1 MVTYTVKSEESRQM
15 LLNAVKAR
23 KLPFTA
29 DIIKGR
35 KRTQEQNRLAFKWY
49 GEIAEQLEDRT
60 RDEVRAECKLEIGV
74 PIMREREEFREKY
87 DSIVRPLPYEQK
99 IALMVEPFD
108 FPITRLMTT
117 EQLTRYLDEMM
128 RRWSGRGVV
137 LTMPEAA

>member
-15 LLNAVKAR
+15 LLNAVKTR

-74 PIMREREEFREKY
+74 PIMREVESFREKY
-87 DSIVRPLPYEQK
+87 DAIVRPLPYEQK

-117 EQLTRYLDEMM
+117 EQLSRYLDEKM